1 MVSASSSLRM
11 AFLAAGAL
19 ALAACGGSENKDGVL
34 TLKITDSPIDNATAV
49 VVVFTGVELKPASG
63 QPFSI
68 DYCAPNDLPPTCQK
82 AIDLLQLQDGVT
94 DTLLSNEKVPAGE
107 YEWMRL
113 KVLAERNLSGASYIR
128 LNDGSEYPLFVPSGA
143 QTGLKI
149 VRPFVVAQGG
159 TTRLVVDFDIRK
171 SVIAPPGLAP
181 NYLLKPTLRL
191 MDELL
196 TGTIRGQVDLA
207 ALASEQAIDAQQAC
221 AGGVY
226 LFAGAGA
233 TPDDMDGEIDGD
245 DPVVYRSLEPE
256 ALDGDVAPYMFPFVE
271 AGAYTIAFTCNFDVD
286 ASPEESEYNPNAAE
300 GAPGYQTMN
309 WTAFDVTLGAG
320 ETVVVD
326 FPAL

>member
-1 MVSASSSLRM
+1 MISASSSLRT

-68 DYCAPNDLPPTCQK
+68 DYCAPNDLPATCQK

-113 KVLAERNLSGASYIR
+113 KVRAERNLSGASYIR

-191 MDELL
+191 VDELL

-207 ALASEQAIDAQQAC
+207 ALASEQGINAQQAC

-233 TPDDMDGEIDGD
+233 TPDDMDGGIDGD

-271 AGAYTIAFTCNFDVD
+271 TGAYTIAFTCNFDVD

-300 GAPGYQTMN
+300 GEPGYQAMN
-309 WTAFDVTLGAG
+309 WTAFDVSLGAG
-320 ETVVVD
+320 ETVIVD

>member
-1 MVSASSSLRM
+1 M

-19 ALAACGGSENKDGVL
+19 ALAACGGSENKDGML
-34 TLKITDSPIDNATAV
+34 TLKITDSPIDSATAV

-63 QPFSI
+63 EPFSI
-68 DYCAPNDLPPTCQK
+68 DYCGPSDLPANCQK

-94 DTLLSNEKVPAGE
+94 DTLLSSEKVPAGQ

-113 KVLAERNLSGASYIR
+113 KVRAERNLSGASYIR
-128 LNDGSEYPLFVPSGA
+128 LDDGLQYPLFIPSGA

-159 TTRLVVDFDIRK
+159 ITRLVVDFDIRK

-196 TGTIRGQVDLA
+196 TGTVQGQVDLA
-207 ALASEQAIDAQQAC
+207 ALASEQGLDAQQAC
-221 AGGVY
+221 QGGVY

-256 ALDGDVAPYMFPFVE
+256 ALDGTVAPYMFSFVE

-286 ASPEESEYNPNAAE
+286 ASPVESEYNPNAAVDE
-300 GAPGYQTMN
+300 PGYQTMN